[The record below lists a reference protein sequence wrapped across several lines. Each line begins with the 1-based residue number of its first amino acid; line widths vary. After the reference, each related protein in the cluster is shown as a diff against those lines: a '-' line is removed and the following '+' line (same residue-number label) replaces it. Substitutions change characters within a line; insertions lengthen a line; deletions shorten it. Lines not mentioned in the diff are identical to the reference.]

1 MKNNLNVKLELI
13 TKLENNQ
20 PIERDDLKKLN
31 LFNDNYINLLMQL
44 DRISLKLKIHDV
56 FNRKSIEWY

>member
-1 MKNNLNVKLELI
+1 MKNNLNEKLELI
-13 TKLENNQ
+13 TKLETGQ

-31 LFNDNYINLLMQL
+31 LFNDNYINLLLKL

-56 FNRKSIEWY
+56 LTRKAIEWY